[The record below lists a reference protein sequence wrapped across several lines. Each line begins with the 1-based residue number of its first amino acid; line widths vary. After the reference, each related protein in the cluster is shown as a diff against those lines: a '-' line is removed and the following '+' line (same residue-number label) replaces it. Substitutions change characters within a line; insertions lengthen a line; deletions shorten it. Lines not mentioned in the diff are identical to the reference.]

1 MKTWIVINDVK
12 TSIAMEIL
20 NNIDNTKIVQNYP
33 ENNAKYDV
41 AIDVSSG
48 YRLTGMSRDEGC
60 IIEFYEKNKNT
71 YTLYLK
77 RGQYSELV
85 ILN

>member
-1 MKTWIVINDVK
+1 MKTWLVLNDVK
-12 TSIAMEIL
+12 TTIAMEIL

-33 ENNAKYDV
+33 DNNNRYDV
-41 AIDVSSG
+41 AIDVTSG
-48 YRLTGMSRDEGC
+48 YRLTGMSKGEGC

-77 RGQYSELV
+77 KEQYSELV